1 MFGLEK
7 LFQKENISVK
17 ELAKL
22 LKTSPEALQKFNAA
36 YKKYTISNDETT
48 DNLFEM
54 SVKSVSEKE
63 RTRWE
68 NFDISEIDPLVNRI
82 VDELVKQTPVYHY
95 ERGGQSKNLLPYP
108 SSKELVTKAEIEK
121 LPLKMR
127 PQLTGT
133 LMQKDIAGTPSYINL
148 LDLYIRSRKESDP
161 KKRKGYYCRFR
172 QGLDILDL
180 DGVVYEMLGM
190 NPNAIG
196 NWLPKIAPAVDKF
209 GFFKIP
215 TTTIIKVPMSVLQLT
230 RLDYQSLTPV
240 TKKIVCEF
248 CSKVFNLDVEKEYFI
263 KTGTFSSKFDF
274 RNAKVAGA
282 DEVRTLGEYLLFV
295 HFQAN
300 SMAHYD
306 LSNRKQPVIF
316 GVSTTNEWCVRE
328 FIVDKDNSTEIYN
341 GMKLHTE
348 YRVFVDFD
356 TKTVL
361 GVHNYWDPEKIKSHL
376 DGLAANGDV
385 KAVHDRITFE
395 VAEEALCARYE
406 ANKDKVCSAVQEFLG
421 SVKGLSGQWS
431 IDVMQNGDDFWLID
445 TAIAESS
452 VYYLDT
458 VPRELRRSYTENWIP
473 SFDSLDFDGID
484 SPNV

>member
-1 MFGLEK
+1 
-7 LFQKENISVK
+7 
-17 ELAKL
+17 
-22 LKTSPEALQKFNAA
+22 
-36 YKKYTISNDETT
+36 
-48 DNLFEM
+48 
-54 SVKSVSEKE
+54 
-63 RTRWE
+63 
-68 NFDISEIDPLVNRI
+68 
-82 VDELVKQTPVYHY
+82 
-95 ERGGQSKNLLPYP
+95 
-108 SSKELVTKAEIEK
+108 
-121 LPLKMR
+121 
-127 PQLTGT
+127 
-133 LMQKDIAGTPSYINL
+133 
-148 LDLYIRSRKESDP
+148 
-161 KKRKGYYCRFR
+161 
-172 QGLDILDL
+172 
-180 DGVVYEMLGM
+180 MLGM

-274 RNAKVAGA
+274 RNAKVTGA

-328 FIVDKDNSTEIYN
+328 FIEDKDNSTEIYN

-361 GVHNYWDPEKIKSHL
+361 GVHNYWDPEKIKPHL

-406 ANKDKVCSAVQEFLG
+406 KNKDKVCSAVQEFLG

-431 IDVMQNGDDFWLID
+431 VDVMQNGDDFWLID
-445 TAIAESS
+445 MALAESS
-452 VYYLDT
+452 VYYLDA